1 LVSESLT
8 KDHDAFKVTG
18 HCGEVLDQSSTFIVK
33 SLLSTNLLL
42 CRNKCTPLPLFDPVD
57 WADTGIT
64 AKGSAPCRCQLL

>member
-18 HCGEVLDQSSTFIVK
+18 DFGEVLDQSSTFMVK
-33 SLLSTNLLL
+33 SLLSVETIFNGTNVLLV
-42 CRNKCTPLPLFDPVD
+42 PLFYPVY

-64 AKGSAPCRCQLL
+64 AKGSAPCRCQML